1 MPTYAGFKTIEA
13 KEFYERN
20 LLQNLKENNIM
31 LQFGTKTTLPK
42 NHGDVVSWRKR
53 LPIEVQKDSDGNVRT
68 LIEGVTPTSNKMEFV
83 DYKVTIKE
91 YGDWIR
97 LTNKLTNLAFDPIL
111 KEATDGLGESAADTF
126 DELILE
132 TLYKNPNIAYAGNTT
147 SSTITSS
154 NTLKLTDLHRIK
166 ANFQKRNVKP
176 YADGKYILLIDPDV
190 EFDFKQDETGKSNWI
205 DINQYSGKDQILKGE
220 IGSIFGFKVVVTNK
234 IKVGKSGSGNDVDV
248 HKCIA
253 FGKNPYGIVELE
265 GNSASSPKVW
275 YNAPGTQG
283 NDPLK
288 QRHSVAWKT
297 EGFAVRVLYPEAVTI
312 IMAPS
317 SLDYAGDID
326 EATNP
331 LKVNVVSG
339 TANKYQTFDTNKG
352 IVGSTTDTDAEI
364 AE

>member
-1 MPTYAGFKTIEA
+1 MPNYAGFKTVEA

-20 LLQNLKENNIM
+20 LLHSLKENNIM

-53 LPIEVQKDSDGNVRT
+53 LPIEVQKDSDGNVKK

-83 DYKVTIKE
+83 DYKVAIQE
-91 YGDWIR
+91 YGAWIR
-97 LTNKLTNLAFDPIL
+97 LTKKLTNLAFDPIL
-111 KEATDGLGESAADTF
+111 KEATDGLGESASDTF

-132 TLYKNPNIAYAGNTT
+132 TLYKNPNVAYAGNKTEA
-147 SSTITSS
+147 TITASD
-154 NTLKLTDLHRIK
+154 TLKLKDLHRIK

-176 YADGKYILLIDPDV
+176 YVNGKYILLIDPDV
-190 EFDFKQDETGKSNWI
+190 EFDFKSDETSKSSWL
-205 DINQYSGKDQILKGE
+205 DINQYSGKEEIINGE
-220 IGSIFGFKVVVTNK
+220 IGSVFGFKVVVTNK
-234 IKVGKSGSGNDVDV
+234 IKVGKAGASNSVDV

-253 FGKNPYGIVELE
+253 FGKDPFGTVELE
-265 GNSASSPKVW
+265 GNSAASPKVW

-297 EGFAVRVLYPEAVTI
+297 EGFAVRVLYPEAVTTI
-312 IMAPS
+312 LAPS
-317 SLDYAGDID
+317 SLEYAGDIA
-326 EATNP
+326 ETENP
-331 LKVNVVSG
+331 FYNKIASG
-339 TANKYQTFDTNKG
+339 TADKYQSYDDNKG
-352 IVGSTTDTDAEI
+352 IVGVDSDAEI